1 MMRVISGT
9 SRGRHL
15 KSPRG
20 GKTRPTS
27 DKVKAAF
34 FNIIGNYIQGAV
46 FLDLFSGSGGVGI
59 EALSRGAGKCVFV
72 EKDPFNLKIIRENL
86 NLTGV
91 YSQAEILPCDVY
103 RALKILHKRRE
114 CFHVAYLDPPY
125 CYEGVLNI
133 LHFLHE
139 NRIISNGGIVGVERD
154 SHKPGTWLE
163 AAPFQP
169 WQKKIYGNTMLIL
182 FKESGISSIN

>member
-1 MMRVISGT
+1 MRVISGR

-27 DKVKAAF
+27 EKVKAAF
-34 FNIIGNYIQGAV
+34 FNIISDYIQGAD
-46 FLDLFSGSGGVGI
+46 FLDLFSGSGGIGI

-72 EKDPFNLKIIRENL
+72 EKDPLNLRLIRENL
-86 NLTGV
+86 SLTGV
-91 YSQAEILPCDVY
+91 CSQAAILPCDVY
-103 RALKILHKRRE
+103 RALKILHKGRE

-125 CYEGVLNI
+125 CFEGVLNI

-139 NRIISNGGIVGVERD
+139 NRIISSRGIVAVERD
-154 SHKPGTWLE
+154 SHKPGTWLK
-163 AAPFQP
+163 AAPFRP
-169 WQKKIYGNTMLIL
+169 WQIKIYGNTMLIL
-182 FKESGISSIN
+182 FKESGESPVN